1 MCNNEINYSEK
12 LNLSKDI
19 VQYMDKIE
27 WKYGVLVNDS
37 SKENIST
44 ALYAKMKYSSN
55 FGKGKLY
62 HVYVV
67 PRYFDSNDFKFYFSM
82 DKEVLPSEWDYAT
95 TIADRAGLSDE
106 ESKEFIGT
114 LKDRFV
120 RTEQFKVRLA

>member
-1 MCNNEINYSEK
+1 MSNEINDSEK
-12 LNLSKDI
+12 VNLSKDI
-19 VQYMDKIE
+19 VQYVDKIE
-27 WKYGVLVNDS
+27 WKYGVLVTDS

-67 PRYFDSNDFKFYFSM
+67 PCYFDTNDFKFYFSM

-106 ESKEFIGT
+106 ESKEFIST

-120 RTEQFKVRLA
+120 RTEQFQVRRA

>member
-1 MCNNEINYSEK
+1 MCNNEIYYSEK

-19 VQYMDKIE
+19 VRYIDEIE

-55 FGKGKLY
+55 FGKDKLY

-67 PRYFDSNDFKFYFSM
+67 PCYFDSNDFKFYFSM

-106 ESKEFIGT
+106 ESKEFIST